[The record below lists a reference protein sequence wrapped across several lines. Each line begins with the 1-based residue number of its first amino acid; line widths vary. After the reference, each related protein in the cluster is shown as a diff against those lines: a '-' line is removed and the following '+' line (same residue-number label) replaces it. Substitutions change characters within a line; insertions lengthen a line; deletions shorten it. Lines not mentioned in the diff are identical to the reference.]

1 MTEPDQPWA
10 SRLSFFT
17 GKGGVGKS
25 TVVAAIALE
34 ARRRGMR
41 PLVVELGHRASM
53 QAVFGVDDVGHEPV
67 EVAPGVFATN
77 VDLDEALRDY
87 VAEHVPVRAL
97 GRRIARS
104 KSLERFFEAAPAV
117 GEILTLQRLEQLLD
131 ERDRAGA
138 PRFSPILVDFDAT
151 GHALMFLELPRV
163 FEGLVPE
170 GPVRR
175 LLDSFSNL
183 LSDQELTRLH
193 LVTLPGQLPVSET
206 LELHARLVAEHAIP
220 LGTLFVNRVP
230 PPPIPESS
238 ASTLAALR
246 ARIPASDPAAAD
258 LALLETAVER
268 HRSARAQIA
277 RLDAIPL
284 RRVELPALRGKV
296 DAAHLGE
303 LGRVAAG
310 GPR

>member
-1 MTEPDQPWA
+1 MTEPNPLWA
-10 SRLSFFT
+10 TRLSFFT

-25 TVVAAIALE
+25 TLVAAIALE

-53 QAVFGVDDVGHEPV
+53 QAVFGVDDVGHTPI

-87 VAEHVPVRAL
+87 VAEHVPVQAL

-117 GEILTLQRLEQLLD
+117 GEILTLQRLELLLD
-131 ERDRAGA
+131 ERDAKGT

-175 LLDSFSNL
+175 LLDSFATL
-183 LSDQELTRLH
+183 LSDRALTRLH

-206 LELHARLVAEHAIP
+206 LELHARLEAEHAVP
-220 LGTLFVNRVP
+220 LGALFVNRVP
-230 PPPIPESS
+230 PPPIPS
-238 ASTLAALR
+238 ASVPTLAALR
-246 ARIPASDPAAAD
+246 ARMPSTDPAAAD
-258 LALLETAVER
+258 LALLEIAVER
-268 HRSARAQIA
+268 HRSAREQIA
-277 RLDAIPL
+277 RLDALPL
-284 RRVELPALRGKV
+284 PRIELPTLRGRLH
-296 DAAHLGE
+296 AGELAE
-303 LGRVAAG
+303 LGRIAAG
-310 GPR
+310 GAR